1 MRRSFA
7 FRLAIAFAG
16 VGIAAAA
23 ITMILVNVAFG
34 GRFTSY
40 LEEQRL
46 IRQEQLVAALADSYE
61 RMGGWDPA
69 DLEGL
74 ASLALMDGGTVRVV
88 DASGTAVWEPS
99 STEAGRR
106 MAQMHRRMMGSGPL
120 GPERRLPIVVDGSL
134 VGTAVVRV
142 PEPGLLPQD
151 VSFRASVNRLLVVGG
166 IVAGLA
172 ALALGIVLARRA
184 TAPARELTRAAK
196 ALAAGDRS
204 RRVDYQTPD
213 EFGAMAISFNAMAD
227 TIEHEDRL
235 RRDFA
240 SEVAHELRTP
250 LTILRTQ
257 LEGLQDG
264 VIEPSSQALASL
276 HEETLR
282 LTRLVADL
290 ETLASADAAGFSL
303 EQRVIALRP
312 LLDEVALE
320 FTGPF
325 RAEEVR
331 LDVDLEDV
339 AADVDPTRVHQ
350 VAANLLSNAL
360 KFTPAGGR
368 VRMALAPRDRTRS
381 SASTTRGPASPPTS
395 SHRSSTVSSAAAEP
409 GPAGPASG

>member
-1 MRRSFA
+1 M
-7 FRLAIAFAG
+7 
-16 VGIAAAA
+16 
-23 ITMILVNVAFG
+23 
-34 GRFTSY
+34 
-40 LEEQRL
+40 
-46 IRQEQLVAALADSYE
+46 
-61 RMGGWDPA
+61 
-69 DLEGL
+69 
-74 ASLALMDGGTVRVV
+74 
-88 DASGTAVWEPS
+88 
-99 STEAGRR
+99 
-106 MAQMHRRMMGSGPL
+106 
-120 GPERRLPIVVDGSL
+120 
-134 VGTAVVRV
+134 
-142 PEPGLLPQD
+142 
-151 VSFRASVNRLLVVGG
+151 
-166 IVAGLA
+166 AGLA

-264 VIEPSSQALASL
+264 VIEPSSRALASL

-368 VRMALAPRDRTRS
+368 VRMALRPEGPDAVISVNDTGPGIPADELPQVFDRFFRGRGARASGSGIGLTVARELVRAHGGDIEVSSDPGRGATFTVHLPRGS
-381 SASTTRGPASPPTS
+381 SGERPSFTAH
-395 SHRSSTVSSAAAEP
+395 SHRPATVGAKGGQA
-409 GPAGPASG
+409 